1 MTIQAQWELSIQLE
15 SGKKQW
21 KKWDHAVQRKQLLK
35 VYWAYGLYKYMRD
48 ARLRGKQTLP
58 DCYNGGIFF
67 FNPWYVNIIPLGLIP
82 SLDNQGGESKM
93 KMSGSRLFQTWLCE
107 VSITSSEATRMSAV
121 RDRHRL
127 RWTLAL
133 PQPCSS
139 CFWWVRVG
147 NKGAIMLR
155 HKKKEDKLWSCIYI
169 AHFIPNHWVNWLIY
183 KLHFER
189 SLYPSLTCRYI

>member
-1 MTIQAQWELSIQLE
+1 MPRRGNSYQRHTESI
-15 SGKKQW
+15 
-21 KKWDHAVQRKQLLK
+21 
-35 VYWAYGLYKYMRD
+35 GLYKYMGY
-48 ARLRGKQTLP
+48 ARLGGKQTLQ
-58 DCYNGGIFF
+58 DCYNCAFF
-67 FNPWYVNIIPLGLIP
+67 FILNLWYVNIMLLGLIP

-93 KMSGSRLFQTWLCE
+93 TMPGSRLFHIWLRE
-107 VSITSSEATRMSAV
+107 VSITFSEATETSAV
-121 RDRHRL
+121 RDRHHL
-127 RWTLAL
+127 RWPLVL
-133 PQPCSS
+133 PQPCST

-169 AHFIPNHWVNWLIY
+169 AHFIPNYWVNWLIY

>member
-1 MTIQAQWELSIQLE
+1 MPCRGNSY
-15 SGKKQW
+15 
-21 KKWDHAVQRKQLLK
+21 QRRTEPI
-35 VYWAYGLYKYMRD
+35 GLYKYMGY
-48 ARLRGKQTLP
+48 ARLGGKQTLQ
-58 DCYNGGIFF
+58 DCYNGAIFF
-67 FNPWYVNIIPLGLIP
+67 FFFNLRYANIILLGLIP
-82 SLDNQGGESKM
+82 SLDNQGGESKT
-93 KMSGSRLFQTWLCE
+93 KTSGSRLFQTWVRE
-107 VSITSSEATRMSAV
+107 VSVTSSEATETSAV
-121 RDRHRL
+121 RDRHRS
-127 RWTLAL
+127 RWTLVL